1 MYIISTKGGEFMI
14 MGIDVGYSHTKV
26 YSNSGKDIFRSTV
39 TNGFMD
45 ININAIKVRI
55 GGNDYTVG
63 ENTGA
68 FSVKLNKIDDS
79 VFRLCLYTAI
89 ARNIR
94 RDSDDND
101 VQLVIGLPI
110 QYYKDQKTDLKN
122 ALEGTRVSLNLNDRP
137 ITFNI
142 TKCVVFPQS
151 AGVFVLHPEVFEGSN
166 MVIAIGGMTV
176 DVSYFHD
183 MTLQDFRTYELG
195 MIKLYDKLVQNIKA
209 EFGVSYDILN
219 AEDIIRHKKI
229 YRDGD
234 AIDCSK
240 VVENTLK
247 THASLIINRVIAGLS
262 QYETSQRHFIGGGS
276 FTLKDFLPS
285 IATKE
290 NIFANAEAF
299 YRIGAERFAQ

>member
-1 MYIISTKGGEFMI
+1 MI

-26 YSNSGKDIFRSTV
+26 YSSNGKDIFRSTV
-39 TNGFMD
+39 TNGIMD
-45 ININAIKVRI
+45 ININAIKVKI
-55 GGNDYTVG
+55 GGNEYTVG

-89 ARNIR
+89 ARNIK
-94 RDSDDND
+94 RDDDCDD

-110 QYYKDQKTDLKN
+110 QYYKDQKRDLKT
-122 ALEGTRVSLNLNDRP
+122 ALEGVRVSLFLNDKP
-137 ITFNI
+137 ISFNI

-151 AGVFVLHPEVFEGSN
+151 AGVFVLHPELFEGSN
-166 MVIAIGGMTV
+166 MVIDIGGMTV

-195 MIKLYDKLVQNIKA
+195 MIKLYDKLVQNVKA
-209 EFGVSYDILN
+209 EFGVSYDILS
-219 AEDIIRHKKI
+219 AEDIIKHKKI

-247 THASLIINRVIAGLS
+247 THANLIINRVIAGLS
-262 QYETSQRHFIGGGS
+262 QYETSQRHFIGGGA

-285 IATKE
+285 LANKE

>member
-1 MYIISTKGGEFMI
+1 MI

-26 YSNSGKDIFRSTV
+26 YSSNGRDIFRSTI
-39 TNGFMD
+39 TNGIMD
-45 ININAIKVRI
+45 INVNAIKVKI
-55 GGNDYTVG
+55 SGNEYTVG

-89 ARNIR
+89 ARNIK
-94 RDSDDND
+94 RDSDSDD
-101 VQLVIGLPI
+101 VQLVIGLPV
-110 QYYKDQKTDLKN
+110 QYYKDQKKDLKA
-122 ALEGTRVSLNLNDRP
+122 ALEGVRVSLFLNDKP
-137 ITFNI
+137 ISFTI

-151 AGVFVLHPEVFEGSN
+151 AGVFVLHPELFEGSN
-166 MVIAIGGMTV
+166 MVIDIGGMTV

-195 MIKLYDKLVQNIKA
+195 MIKLYDKLVQNVKA
-209 EFGVSYDILN
+209 EFGVSYDILS
-219 AEDIIRHKKI
+219 AEDIIKHRKI
-229 YRDGD
+229 YKDGD
-234 AIDCSK
+234 AIDCNT

-247 THASLIINRVIAGLS
+247 THANLIINRVIAGLS
-262 QYETSQRHFIGGGS
+262 QYETSQRHFIGGGA

-285 IATKE
+285 LANKE

-299 YRIGAERFAQ
+299 FRIGAERFAQ